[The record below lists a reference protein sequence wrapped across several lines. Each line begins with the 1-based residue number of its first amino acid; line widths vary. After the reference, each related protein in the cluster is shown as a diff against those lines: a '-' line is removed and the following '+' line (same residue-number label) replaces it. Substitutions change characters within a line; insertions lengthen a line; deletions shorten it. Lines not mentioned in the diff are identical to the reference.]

1 MTPYAPSPRDL
12 IGQLLELLDE
22 EVRILDLRQEQLSHL
37 STCLASRDQQKTER
51 LLDEIE
57 QTQTMQQQID
67 ARLAENRALLA
78 RMLQWERGDLKL
90 SALIDALPGAVGIAI
105 AEKRQRI
112 IELAEKVKH
121 ENLRASMI
129 LAECA
134 HLNQLMLQAFLPSA
148 SQVTTYGNGGSAT
161 WRGAAGLVDA
171 RG

>member
-1 MTPYAPSPRDL
+1 L

-22 EVRILDLRQEQLSHL
+22 EIRILSLRQEQLARL
-37 STCLASRDQQKTER
+37 STCLASRDQETTER

-57 QTQTMQQQID
+57 QTQARQQQTD
-67 ARLAENRALLA
+67 ARLASNRAELA
-78 RMLQWERGDLKL
+78 RMLEWDRGDLKL
-90 SALIDALPGAVGIAI
+90 SQLIDALPGAVGIAVGQ
-105 AEKRQRI
+105 KRQRI

-129 LAECA
+129 LTECA
-134 HLNQLMLQAFLPSA
+134 HLNQLMLQAFLPSG